1 LSAVFSGKTGFN
13 QALQSWD
20 TSRVITMASMF
31 AGAVDAD
38 CKPQDDG
45 SSFNQ
50 PLDHWDVSS
59 VTDFERMFYA
69 ASKFNQPLAGWD
81 VSRVN
86 YAFGDFDYN
95 FKIRESECL
104 PPSIL

>member
-1 LSAVFSGKTGFN
+1 
-13 QALQSWD
+13 
-20 TSRVITMASMF
+20 MASMF

-38 CKPQDDG
+38 CKPRDDG

-69 ASKFNQPLAGWD
+69 ASKFNQPLAGWNMSS
-81 VSRVN
+81 VQYYES
-86 YAFGDFDYN
+86 FDH
-95 FKIRESECL
+95 KIRESECAAA
-104 PPSIL
+104 SMSN

>member
-1 LSAVFSGKTGFN
+1 
-13 QALQSWD
+13 
-20 TSRVITMASMF
+20 MASMF

-38 CKPQDDG
+38 CKPRDDG